1 MRPISNDTVLIIAGP
16 TASGK
21 SSLAIKAAEK
31 FDGVIIN
38 SDAMQVYSE
47 LRILTARPSKYDES
61 IVPHKLYG
69 TLPATKNCSVA
80 LWKELAE
87 TEILACWQKGVLPII
102 AGGTGLYIKALMQG
116 LSEIPQV
123 SGEIREEVISRRNK
137 KGAEAFHDELRRFDP
152 KTALKVDLNDT
163 QRMVRAYE
171 VYLGTNRSLSDWQE
185 SKPTKA
191 PFKANYQIVILDPP
205 RDKLYKKCDHRFNW
219 MIKNGAIDEVKGLL
233 SLNLEP
239 TLSAMKAIGVA
250 QLTSYLSHEQ
260 TLDIAVSEAQKM
272 TRRYAK
278 RQLTWFRNQ
287 IIQCYRVNE
296 QYSERLS
303 DEIFSKIVI

>member
-1 MRPISNDTVLIIAGP
+1 MRSFSNQTVLIIAGP

-31 FDGVIIN
+31 YHGVIIN

-47 LRILTARPSKYDES
+47 LKILTARPSQYDES
-61 IVPHKLYG
+61 LVPHKLYG
-69 TLPATKNCSVA
+69 AVSATKNCSVA
-80 LWKELAE
+80 VWKELAE
-87 TEILACWQKGVLPII
+87 REILACWRKSALPII
-102 AGGTGLYIKALMQG
+102 AGGTGLYIKASMQG
-116 LSEIPQV
+116 LSEIPEV
-123 SGEIREEVISRRNK
+123 SKEIRREVIAHRNK
-137 KGAEAFHDELRRFDP
+137 QGAEAFHNELRRFDP
-152 KTALKVDLNDT
+152 RTALKLDLNDT

-171 VYLGTNRSLSDWQE
+171 VYLATNRSLSDWQE

-191 PFKANYQIVILDPP
+191 PFKANYQIIILDPP
-205 RDKLYKKCDHRFNW
+205 REKLYKKCDERFDG
-219 MIKNGAIDEVKGLL
+219 MIKNGAIEEVKSLL
-233 SLNLEP
+233 SLNLDP

-250 QLTSYLSHEQ
+250 QITSYLNHEQ
-260 TLDIAVSEAQKM
+260 TLDIAVSEAKKM

-303 DEIFSKIVI
+303 DKIFSKIII